1 MTVLAPEPHTPDFSV
16 LTLSEVR
23 LDNSRARLDASY
35 FSRLAVYTHRRIE
48 ALPHVRLGEQ
58 CAVFRKGIFDIK
70 ADTYESTG
78 VPFIRIANLG
88 SGLLDSRGIAFISL
102 DAHAAAA
109 STALRFGDFVLS
121 KTAYA
126 SAALVTVPE
135 CNVSQDV
142 IAASLSP
149 DGREVLTSGFV
160 VAFLTSRYGN
170 ALMQRQFQGNV
181 QEHLALDD
189 GRALIVPTFS
199 MQFQDA
205 VHATILAAHD
215 ARFEAEAFLA
225 EADRAVETALGR
237 ESWTARDALAYTG
250 RLHAVVAA
258 DRLDAEYYHPA
269 KFACL
274 AALRDLGGEPLSS
287 DYDNVRSVFDARRA
301 GAGELVRNFDLGDAL
316 SPVLD
321 DTKPPVD
328 ATTVKSIKKRFES
341 GDVVT
346 SRLRAYLRE
355 TALVQTSN
363 KVPAVGST
371 EFLVLRRKRGAALSQ
386 AALLAF
392 LRSEPVQTI
401 LRWSQD
407 GSHHPRYDAG
417 NLLAI
422 PVPER
427 LRESSEQIDGH
438 VAQAIEAR
446 ARSRDLLASAKL
458 AVEMAIDESE
468 GAALAYLDGLLHK

>member
-1 MTVLAPEPHTPDFSV
+1 MKAPLPEVDTLDFSV
-16 LTLSEVR
+16 LPMSEVR
-23 LDNSRARLDASY
+23 LDNSRARLDANY
-35 FSRLAVYTHRRIE
+35 FSRLAVDTHRRIE
-48 ALPHVRLGEQ
+48 ALPHVRLGDH
-58 CAVFRKGIFDIK
+58 CSVFRKGIFDIK
-70 ADTYESTG
+70 ASTYESTG
-78 VPFIRIANLG
+78 VPFIRIANLD

-102 DAHAAAA
+102 NAHAAAA

-142 IAASLSP
+142 IAASLSSQ
-149 DGREVLTSGFV
+149 GREVLTSGFV

-189 GRALIVPTFS
+189 GRALIVPTFG
-199 MQFQDA
+199 MNLQNA
-205 VHATILAAHD
+205 VNAVLVAAHEG
-215 ARFEAEAFLA
+215 RSEAEAFLA
-225 EADRAVETALGR
+225 EADRAVEAALEL
-237 ESWTARDALAYTG
+237 ESWTAPEALAYTD
-250 RLHAVVAA
+250 RLQAALEA

-269 KFACL
+269 KYACL
-274 AALRDLGGEPLSS
+274 AALRDMGGEPLGLH
-287 DYDNVRSVFDARRA
+287 YENVRSVFDARRA
-301 GAGELVRNFDLGDAL
+301 EAGELVRNFDLGDAL

-321 DTKPPVD
+321 DAKPPVD
-328 ATTVKSIKKRFES
+328 ATTVKSIKKRFEG

-363 KVPAVGST
+363 EVPAVGST
-371 EFLVLRRKRGAALSQ
+371 EFLVLRRKRDSALSQ

-392 LRSEPVQTI
+392 LRSAPVQTI

-417 NLLAI
+417 DLLAI
-422 PVPER
+422 PVPAR
-427 LRESSEQIDGH
+427 LRESSEQIDVH
-438 VAQAIEAR
+438 VALSIQAR

-458 AVEMAIDESE
+458 AVELAIDESE
-468 GAALAYLDGLLHK
+468 AAALAHLDGCSRK